1 MFDRKPFRGVPVGGL
16 YRFWSGQLANGE
28 IAWVSY
34 VEPDAGEF
42 WRADMGPVLAPFRNR
57 MEALAAEREWLET
70 TTGFD
75 TARQRARH
83 SEFEWQ
89 PSIPRRFR

>member
-1 MFDRKPFRGVPVGGL
+1 MSRQTFLLLFDGQNVRQKAI
-16 YRFWSGQLANGE
+16 SGRACGRL
-28 IAWVSY
+28 VS
-34 VEPDAGEF
+34 EPDAGEF

-75 TARQRARH
+75 TAR
-83 SEFEWQ
+83 
-89 PSIPRRFR
+89 